1 MDSYSLK
8 NMHVVVNIF
17 VQQLVNGDQVSA
29 RRKVRSYAAIYV
41 NVCVY
46 VNFIAVNLSK
56 LFI

>member
-46 VNFIAVNLSK
+46 VNCIAVNLSK